1 MKVIMADFDYLKKVP
16 YFNELEDKS
25 LEEIHKISTINFFKK
40 GSIIF
45 MEGEKGE
52 AIYFVKSGKVKIS
65 KTSSI
70 GKEYII
76 KIMEKGDV
84 FAESVLFVGGEY
96 PATAEA
102 IEDSEVIML
111 KNQDIENLILKNSK
125 IALSIIKLM
134 AKRLK
139 NVAVI
144 IENLA
149 LRDSI
154 GRTASVLLTFAKE
167 RGINTKEGIL
177 LNLNLNRQDLANI
190 VGTSRENVTRI
201 LSQMDKEGIIHL
213 DRQKIIIK
221 DIERLKEML

>member
-1 MKVIMADFDYLKKVP
+1 MADFDYLKKVP

-84 FAESVLFVGGEY
+84 FAESILFVGGEY

-111 KNQDIENLILKNSK
+111 KNKDIENLILKNTE

-177 LNLNLNRQDLANI
+177 LDLNLNRQDLANI

-213 DRQKIIIK
+213 DRQKIIIR
-221 DIERLKEML
+221 DIEKLKEML

>member
-1 MKVIMADFDYLKKVP
+1 MAHFDYLKKVP

-76 KIMEKGDV
+76 KIMEKGDI
-84 FAESVLFVGGEY
+84 FAESILFAGGEY

-111 KNQDIENLILKNSK
+111 KNQDIENLILKNSE

-139 NVAVI
+139 NVSYI

-167 RGINTKEGIL
+167 RGVNVKEGIL

-190 VGTSRENVTRI
+190 IGISRETVTRV
-201 LSQMDKEGIIHL
+201 LSQMDKEGIIKL
-213 DRQKIIIK
+213 NRNKVIIK
-221 DIERLKEML
+221 DIERLREML

>member
-1 MKVIMADFDYLKKVP
+1 MGNFDYLKKVP

-25 LEEIHKISTINFFKK
+25 LEEIHKILIIKSFKK

-52 AIYFVKSGKVKIS
+52 AIYFVRSGKVKIS
-65 KTSSI
+65 KTSST

-76 KIMEKGDV
+76 KIMEKGDI

-102 IEDSEVIML
+102 IEDSEVIVL
-111 KNQDIENLILKNSK
+111 KNQDIENLILKNSE

-154 GRTASVLLTFAKE
+154 GRTASV
-167 RGINTKEGIL
+167 
-177 LNLNLNRQDLANI
+177 
-190 VGTSRENVTRI
+190 
-201 LSQMDKEGIIHL
+201 
-213 DRQKIIIK
+213 
-221 DIERLKEML
+221 

>member
-84 FAESVLFVGGEY
+84 FAESILFVGGEY

-111 KNQDIENLILKNSK
+111 KNKDIENLILKNTE

-139 NVAVI
+139 NVSYI

-167 RGINTKEGIL
+167 RGVNVKEGIL

-190 VGTSRENVTRI
+190 IGISRETVTRV
-201 LSQMDKEGIIHL
+201 LSQMDKEGIIKL
-213 DRQKIIIK
+213 NRNKVIIK
-221 DIERLKEML
+221 DIERLREML

>member
-1 MKVIMADFDYLKKVP
+1 MADFDYLKKVP

-25 LEEIHKISTINFFKK
+25 LEEIHRISTINFFKK

-52 AIYFVKSGKVKIS
+52 AMYFVKSGKVKIS

-84 FAESVLFVGGEY
+84 FAESILFVGGEY

-111 KNQDIENLILKNSK
+111 KNQDIENLILKNSE

-167 RGINTKEGIL
+167 RGINAKEGIL
-177 LNLNLNRQDLANI
+177 LDLNLNRQDLANI

-213 DRQKIIIK
+213 DRQKIIIR
-221 DIERLKEML
+221 DIEKLKEML

>member
-1 MKVIMADFDYLKKVP
+1 MSDFDYLKKVP

-25 LEEIHKISTINFFKK
+25 LEEIHKILIIKSFKK

-65 KTSSI
+65 KTSST

-76 KIMEKGDV
+76 KIMEKGDI

-102 IEDSEVIML
+102 IEDSEVIVL
-111 KNQDIENLILKNSK
+111 KNQDIENLILKNSE

-177 LNLNLNRQDLANI
+177 LDLNLNRQDLANI

-201 LSQMDKEGIIHL
+201 LSQLDKDGVIRL
-213 DRQKIIIK
+213 DRQRILIK
-221 DIERLKEML
+221 DIEKLKEML

>member
-25 LEEIHKISTINFFKK
+25 LEEIHRISTINFFKK

-84 FAESVLFVGGEY
+84 FAESILFVGGEY

-111 KNQDIENLILKNSK
+111 KNQDIENLILKNSE

-177 LNLNLNRQDLANI
+177 LDLNLNRQDLANI

-213 DRQKIIIK
+213 DRQKIIIR
-221 DIERLKEML
+221 DIEKLKEML

>member
-1 MKVIMADFDYLKKVP
+1 MADFDYLKKVP

-84 FAESVLFVGGEY
+84 FAESILFVGGEY

-111 KNQDIENLILKNSK
+111 KNQDIENLILKNSE

-177 LNLNLNRQDLANI
+177 LDLNLNRQDLANI

-213 DRQKIIIK
+213 DRQKIIIRDVK
-221 DIERLKEML
+221 KLKEML

>member
-1 MKVIMADFDYLKKVP
+1 MAHFDYLKKVP

-25 LEEIHKISTINFFKK
+25 LEEIHKISIIKSFKK

-45 MEGEKGE
+45 IEGEKGE

-76 KIMEKGDV
+76 KIMEKGDI
-84 FAESVLFVGGEY
+84 FAESILFAGGEY

-111 KNQDIENLILKNSK
+111 KNKDIENLILKNTE

-139 NVAVI
+139 NVSYI

-167 RGINTKEGIL
+167 RGVNVKEGIL

-190 VGTSRENVTRI
+190 IGISRETVTRV
-201 LSQMDKEGIIHL
+201 LSQMDKEGIIKL
-213 DRQKIIIK
+213 NRNKVIIK
-221 DIERLKEML
+221 DIERLREML

>member
-1 MKVIMADFDYLKKVP
+1 MGNFDYLKKVP

-25 LEEIHKISTINFFKK
+25 LEEMHKILIIKSFKK

-65 KTSSI
+65 KTSSV
-70 GKEYII
+70 GKEHII
-76 KIMEKGDV
+76 KIMEEGDI

>member
-1 MKVIMADFDYLKKVP
+1 
-16 YFNELEDKS
+16 
-25 LEEIHKISTINFFKK
+25 
-40 GSIIF
+40 
-45 MEGEKGE
+45 
-52 AIYFVKSGKVKIS
+52 
-65 KTSSI
+65 
-70 GKEYII
+70 
-76 KIMEKGDV
+76 
-84 FAESVLFVGGEY
+84 
-96 PATAEA
+96 
-102 IEDSEVIML
+102 
-111 KNQDIENLILKNSK
+111 

-221 DIERLKEML
+221 DIERLREML

>member
-1 MKVIMADFDYLKKVP
+1 MSDFDYLKKVP

-25 LEEIHKISTINFFKK
+25 LEEIHKISIIKSFKK

-52 AIYFVKSGKVKIS
+52 AIYFVRSGKVKIS
-65 KTSSI
+65 KTSST

-76 KIMEKGDV
+76 KIMEKGDI

-102 IEDSEVIML
+102 IEDSEVIVL
-111 KNQDIENLILKNSK
+111 KNQDIENLILKNSE

-177 LNLNLNRQDLANI
+177 LDLNLNRQDLANI

-201 LSQMDKEGIIHL
+201 LSQLDKDGVIRL
-213 DRQKIIIK
+213 DRQRILIK
-221 DIERLKEML
+221 DIEKLKEML

>member
-84 FAESVLFVGGEY
+84 FAESILFVGGEY

-111 KNQDIENLILKNSK
+111 KNKDIENLILKNTE

-177 LNLNLNRQDLANI
+177 LDLNLNRQDLANI

-213 DRQKIIIK
+213 DRQKIIIR
-221 DIERLKEML
+221 DIEKLKEML

>member
-1 MKVIMADFDYLKKVP
+1 MAHFDYLKKVP

-25 LEEIHKISTINFFKK
+25 LEEIHKILIIKSFKK

-52 AIYFVKSGKVKIS
+52 AIYFVRSGKVKIS
-65 KTSSI
+65 KTSST

-76 KIMEKGDV
+76 KIMEKGDI

-102 IEDSEVIML
+102 IEDSEVIVL
-111 KNQDIENLILKNSK
+111 KNQDIENLILKNSE

-177 LNLNLNRQDLANI
+177 LDLNLNRQDLANI

-201 LSQMDKEGIIHL
+201 LSQLDKDGVIRL
-213 DRQKIIIK
+213 DRQRILIK
-221 DIERLKEML
+221 DIEKLKEML

>member
-1 MKVIMADFDYLKKVP
+1 MADFDYLKKVP

-25 LEEIHKISTINFFKK
+25 LEEIHRISTINFFKK

-84 FAESVLFVGGEY
+84 FAESILFVGGEY

-111 KNQDIENLILKNSK
+111 KNQDIENLILKNSE

-177 LNLNLNRQDLANI
+177 LDLNLNRQDLANI

-213 DRQKIIIK
+213 DRQKIIIR
-221 DIERLKEML
+221 DIEKLKEML

>member
-84 FAESVLFVGGEY
+84 FAESILFVGGEY

-111 KNQDIENLILKNSK
+111 KNQDIENLILKNSE

-177 LNLNLNRQDLANI
+177 LDLNLNRQDLANI

-201 LSQMDKEGIIHL
+201 LSQMDKDGIIHL
-213 DRQKIIIK
+213 DRQKIIIRDVK
-221 DIERLKEML
+221 KLKEML

>member
-1 MKVIMADFDYLKKVP
+1 MADFDYLKKVP

-84 FAESVLFVGGEY
+84 FAESILFVGGEY

-111 KNQDIENLILKNSK
+111 KNKDIENLILKNTE

-139 NVAVI
+139 NVSYI

-167 RGINTKEGIL
+167 RGVNVKEGIL

-190 VGTSRENVTRI
+190 IGISRETVTRV
-201 LSQMDKEGIIHL
+201 LSQMDKEGIIKL
-213 DRQKIIIK
+213 NRNKVIIK
-221 DIERLKEML
+221 DIERLREML

>member
-1 MKVIMADFDYLKKVP
+1 MAHFDYLKKVP

-25 LEEIHKISTINFFKK
+25 LEEIHKISIIKSFKK

-45 MEGEKGE
+45 IEGEKGE

-76 KIMEKGDV
+76 KIMEKGDI
-84 FAESVLFVGGEY
+84 FAESILFAGGEY

-111 KNQDIENLILKNSK
+111 KNQDIENLILKNSE

-139 NVAVI
+139 NVSYI

-167 RGINTKEGIL
+167 RGVNVKEGIL

-190 VGTSRENVTRI
+190 IGISRETVTRV
-201 LSQMDKEGIIHL
+201 LSQMDKEGIIKL
-213 DRQKIIIK
+213 NRNKVIIK
-221 DIERLKEML
+221 DIERLREML

>member
-1 MKVIMADFDYLKKVP
+1 MGNFDYLKKVP

-25 LEEIHKISTINFFKK
+25 LEEIHKILIIKSFKK

-52 AIYFVKSGKVKIS
+52 AIYFVRSGKVKIS
-65 KTSSI
+65 KTSST

-76 KIMEKGDV
+76 KIMEKGDI

-102 IEDSEVIML
+102 IEDSEVIVL
-111 KNQDIENLILKNSK
+111 KNQDIENLILKNSE

-177 LNLNLNRQDLANI
+177 LDLNLNRQDLANI

-201 LSQMDKEGIIHL
+201 LSQLDKDGVIRL
-213 DRQKIIIK
+213 DRQRILIK
-221 DIERLKEML
+221 DIEKLKEML

>member
-84 FAESVLFVGGEY
+84 FAESILFVGGEY

-111 KNQDIENLILKNSK
+111 KNQDIENLILKNSE

-177 LNLNLNRQDLANI
+177 LDLNLNRQDLANI

-213 DRQKIIIK
+213 DRQKIIIRDVK
-221 DIERLKEML
+221 KLKEML

>member
-1 MKVIMADFDYLKKVP
+1 M
-16 YFNELEDKS
+16 
-25 LEEIHKISTINFFKK
+25 EE
-40 GSIIF
+40 
-45 MEGEKGE
+45 
-52 AIYFVKSGKVKIS
+52 
-65 KTSSI
+65 
-70 GKEYII
+70 
-76 KIMEKGDV
+76 GDI